1 MRKPVALTD
10 ADKRFVKLYI
20 EHGNAPK
27 AAMEAYG
34 IDSPARA
41 AIVAARQMQNPMLA
55 DWLEYELGIQQ
66 HELQFAARKAMTV
79 INATLDTT
87 IDEIIDP
94 DTLHVKSDLDKH
106 KMLAVDK
113 IDFGVT
119 SEGERYVKSVKMQ
132 PRLQAAQKALALA
145 GITEKRAEV
154 NVNVSILQHINSDVV
169 SEQEVDALISKV
181 CGDDVIDVEED
192 EGDNGD

>member
-1 MRKPVALTD
+1 MKPVALTD

-34 IDSPARA
+34 IKSPAKA
-41 AIVAARQMQNPMLA
+41 AIVAARQMQNPLVSE
-55 DWLEYELGIQQ
+55 WLDREFDIRQ
-66 HELQFAARKAMTV
+66 HELKALARKALGV
-79 INATLDTT
+79 IDATLTT
-87 IDEIIDP
+87 TADEIIDTE
-94 DTLHVKSDLDKH
+94 TLQVRDDIDKK

-169 SEQEVDALISKV
+169 SDAEVDALVGKAYE
-181 CGDDVIDVEED
+181 GVIDVEPSD
-192 EGDNGD
+192 D

>member
-10 ADKRFVKLYI
+10 ADKRFVKLYL

-34 IDSPARA
+34 IDSPAKA

-55 DWLEYELGIQQ
+55 DWLDRELDIQQ
-66 HELQFAARKAMTV
+66 HELKALARKAMGV
-79 INATLDTT
+79 IDATLTT
-87 IDEIIDP
+87 TVDEIV
-94 DTLHVKSDLDKH
+94 DTEAMQVRDDVDKH

-119 SEGERYVKSVKMQ
+119 SEGDRYVKSVKLQ

-154 NVNVSILQHINSDVV
+154 NVNVSILQHIQSDVV
-169 SEQEVDALISKV
+169 SEQEVDALIGKV
-181 CGDDVIDVEED
+181 YEDVIDVDEESS
-192 EGDNGD
+192 GD